1 MCRHCHIVRI
11 QAVVALDLLDHHHR
25 RALQANATTTT
36 TTTTTVRAAGLALP
50 CLRATHV
57 QAAMANAK
65 LLRVLQALVQH
76 CILAWG
82 RAAPSVLHARPQV
95 AAAVV
100 WARPSRP
107 QVAAAVVW
115 ARPSRPQ
122 VAVGA
127 ATATVVVVASA
138 HHCLLGSK
146 KSHRLGHSYQQQQ
159 KGKTMSV
166 MMVTVTV
173 MLVVRLPSLVR
184 LDVWQVLRG
193 RRSI

>member
-1 MCRHCHIVRI
+1 M
-11 QAVVALDLLDHHHR
+11 QAVGALDKLDHR
-25 RALQANATTTT
+25 RALQADVTTTT

-57 QAAMANAK
+57 QAAMVNAK

-76 CILAWG
+76 CLLVWG
-82 RAAPSVLHARPQV
+82 RAAPPVLHARL
-95 AAAVV
+95 
-100 WARPSRP
+100 

-122 VAVGA
+122 VAVAA
-127 ATATVVVVASA
+127 ATAAAAVVVVESA
-138 HHCLLGSK
+138 HHCPLGFG

-166 MMVTVTV
+166 MMVMCTV
-173 MLVVRLPSLVR
+173 MVVVRL
-184 LDVWQVLRG
+184 
-193 RRSI
+193 